1 MNAPL
6 TPSTLKHAASTD
18 WPAEAVPQS
27 WVDNLF
33 ARMSALYGS
42 KFADLWR
49 STDLQQVRRTWG
61 LELAGLSN
69 DELRAGV
76 AALRNRPFPP
86 TLPELIALCRPPLNY
101 DAALYEAAQQL
112 RLRADGKDQWS
123 NPALYWAAL
132 KVGEFD
138 MLNLA
143 HGMLIKRFSAALDEV
158 LRGQVHPVPPCA
170 VSLPAPGQARASA
183 ERVRAAMASVKA
195 LRKPVGNR
203 EWAHRILAREKR
215 GEKINI
221 TALEMARRA
230 VAAPVVEVAHG

>member
-6 TPSTLKHAASTD
+6 TPSTLKPGMSTD

-27 WVDNLF
+27 WVDSLF

-49 STDLQQVRRTWG
+49 GTDLQQVRRTWG
-61 LELAGLSN
+61 VELAGLTN

-86 TLPELIALCRPPLNY
+86 TLPEMIALCKPPMNY
-101 DAALYEAAQQL
+101 DAALYEAAQQM
-112 RLRADGKDQWS
+112 RLRADGKDQWTK
-123 NPALYWAAL
+123 PALYWAAL

-143 HGMLIKRFSAALDEV
+143 HGQLIKRFTAALDEV
-158 LRGQVHPVPPCA
+158 LRGEIRPVPPRA
-170 VSLPAPGQARASA
+170 VALPAPGHARASA
-183 ERVRAAMASVKA
+183 DRVRAAMATVRA

-203 EWAHRILAREKR
+203 DWAHRIIEREKR

-230 VAAPVVEVAHG
+230 LAAPAVEVAHG